1 VKSAQRHVWL
11 APAYVLHQYAYRD
24 TSRIVEVFTAEH
36 GRLTVFARGANS
48 AKSSLK
54 GVLRPFQR
62 LLISWTGKADAGQL
76 VSAEIDGRVNTLSPA
91 RLMSG
96 FYLNELLLKLTER
109 WDPHPEIFSSYATC
123 VQALC
128 DGEIE
133 EPALRRFEKH
143 LLDDLGYGLEL
154 TRTVAGVPVQA
165 DGYYRFALESGP
177 QPCVAEAPGAV
188 YGQSLADLQSESF
201 ADARSLRDAKRL
213 LRAAIDACLDGR
225 ALKSREVM
233 LALRQRQ
240 PARLEGV

>member
-1 VKSAQRHVWL
+1 
-11 APAYVLHQYAYRD
+11 VLHQYAYRD
-24 TSRIVEVFTAEH
+24 TSRIVEIFTAEH

-54 GVLRPFQR
+54 GVIRPFQR
-62 LLISWTGKADAGQL
+62 LLISWSGKGDAGQL
-76 VSAEIDGRVNTLSPA
+76 VSAEIDGRASTLSPK

-109 WDPHPEIFSSYATC
+109 WDPHPDIFCAYATC

-128 DGEIE
+128 DGDSV

-154 TRTVAGVPVQA
+154 ARTVEGAPVEA
-165 DGYYRFALESGP
+165 DRYYRFALESGP

-188 YGQSLADLQSESF
+188 YGQSLADLQRESF

-213 LRAAIDACLDGR
+213 LRAALDACLDGR

-240 PARLEGV
+240 PSRLEDAL